1 MRRALASK
9 EGQSAMLVTAAIC
22 THNRP
27 SDVAACLEALAP
39 AAQAAGMPVLV
50 VDSGSPAPGA
60 TALRILSEAAGAS
73 LIRVDEPGL
82 SLARNAALEAAE
94 TEWIVYVDDDATPRE
109 RWAEGL
115 TRALSSAPEDVAV
128 IGGRIKPRWPAG
140 VSTEHVDAS
149 WMLLLSC
156 VDEDGTGDVAGGRK
170 VCGAN
175 LAVRRAALRAI
186 GGFPVSLGRRG
197 KRLISCEE
205 SFVIERLGQAGL
217 RACYDGGFAVDHH
230 IQPERLQLGW
240 ARRRAYWEGASRVRM
255 LRELGRPI
263 PWRMNMV
270 KLGLSLPWLR
280 AKMLAANAPEA
291 ALRYERARGSLAE
304 QLGVA

>member
-1 MRRALASK
+1 
-9 EGQSAMLVTAAIC
+9 MLVTAAVC

-39 AAQAAGMPVLV
+39 EAKAAGIPVLV
-50 VDSGSPAPGA
+50 IDSGSPEPGA
-60 TALRILSEAAGAS
+60 AALRGLADAAGVQF
-73 LIRVDEPGL
+73 LRVEEPGL
-82 SLARNAALEAAE
+82 SLARNAALEAAD
-94 TEWIVYVDDDATPRE
+94 TEWVVYVDDDAAPRE
-109 RWAEGL
+109 GWAEGL
-115 TRALSSAPEDVAV
+115 TRALSSAPQDVAV

-140 VSTEHVDAS
+140 VSTQHVDAR

-156 VDEDGTGDVAGGRK
+156 VDEDARGDVAGGHK

-175 LAVRRAALRAI
+175 LAVRREALRSI
-186 GGFPVSLGRRG
+186 GGFPVSLGRDG

-205 SFVIERLGQAGL
+205 SFVIERLAQIGL
-217 RACYDGGFAVDHH
+217 HARYDGGFAVDHN

-263 PWRMNMV
+263 PWSLSLI
-270 KLGLSLPWLR
+270 KLGLSLPVLR
-280 AKMLAANAPEA
+280 ARMLGAAAPEA
-291 ALRYERARGSLAE
+291 ALRYEMARGSLAE
-304 QLGVA
+304 QFGVA